1 MAEITITNKNLV
13 ALSNFLG
20 EIAMPA
26 MVARK
31 NRNLIKTIKES
42 IESLSE
48 QEKEIAESLGG
59 QVSPD
64 GTIDFSKAPDME
76 KSTSEFVTQ
85 REGLLN
91 EDKSIIRES
100 IDGSLAV
107 LYTDCLATWNGN
119 LKPEYNEAYNEL
131 MDQLEEL
138 VKG

>member
-1 MAEITITNKNLV
+1 MAEISITNNNLV

-20 EIAMPA
+20 EVSMPA

-31 NRNLIKTIKES
+31 NRNLIKTIQES

-59 QVSPD
+59 QVSD
-64 GTIDFSKAPDME
+64 NGTIDFSKAPDME

-85 REGLLN
+85 RQGLLN
-91 EDKSIIRES
+91 DDKSIIRES

-107 LYTDCLATWNGN
+107 LYTDCLANWNGV
-119 LKPEYNEAYNEL
+119 LKPEYNDAYNEL